1 MPPGIRGT
9 FMELQGL
16 EREWERTTLRLSL
29 APPHGN
35 TPDQTVHVAPA
46 KTYLDVLISF
56 RSGMLASKGERDET
70 VANRLKHADDATKVK
85 AAV

>member
-9 FMELQGL
+9 FMEPEGL
-16 EREWERTTLRLSL
+16 GREWGRATLHFSPV
-29 APPHGN
+29 PPRRD
-35 TPDQTVHVAPA
+35 TLDQTVHVALA

-56 RSGMLASKGERDET
+56 GSGMSASEGERDET

-85 AAV
+85 ATA